1 MAFEHFLAMTSAEYG
16 AAAPLPRRLAWMA
29 CHFSPDHSGLC
40 DLPEL
45 LPEDSLLILNDRLP
59 ISGHDRE
66 RILEQLSEVIRK
78 FRCRGLL
85 LDFQRRESGELED
98 LADDLYHTLPC
109 PVCVTPEY
117 APDGCPVFLPPV
129 PVQQKMEDYLAPWK
143 DREIWLE
150 TALSGCEIRLTPR
163 GAEYDLLTKRNDL
176 PFFEQKLLC
185 HYGIQ
190 VEQGFVRFS
199 LLRTPEDLGLLL
211 KKAETLGVTAA
222 VGLYQ
227 ELGNSLQ
234 LWLL

>member
-29 CHFSPDHSGLC
+29 CHFSPDDGGLR
-40 DLPEL
+40 DLPEQ

-59 ISGHDRE
+59 ISGHNGQ

-85 LDFQRRESGELED
+85 LDFQRKGSGELAD
-98 LADDLYHTLPC
+98 LADHLHRALPC
-109 PVCVTPEY
+109 PVCATPEY
-117 APDGCPVFLPPV
+117 APEGCPVFLPPV

-143 DREIWLE
+143 GREIWLE
-150 TALSGCEIRLTPR
+150 SALSSCEIRLTPR
-163 GAEYDLLTKRNDL
+163 RAEYDILTERNAL

-190 VEQGFVRFS
+190 IGQGFVRFS

-211 KKAETLGVTAA
+211 KKAEALGVTAA

-227 ELGNSLQ
+227 ELGDFPD
-234 LWLL
+234 WI